1 MRLFEKQRTGR
12 SKMTREVLVWRY
24 AIQQFIHWTIVG
36 ITIPVLILLFQA
48 RGFNLQDIGLVMAVW
63 VGSTAVLEVPL
74 GGVADRYG
82 RKATYLGSLIVNIL
96 GCFALLYV
104 TELVEMLFS
113 AFMLGASRAIYSGT
127 LDAWFYDAFQQ
138 CRQQCRQRKLTFHTA
153 QSYVNMSVTIGL
165 ALGSLLGGW
174 LPDYV
179 VSTGAQWA
187 SIYDLNLVVVI
198 VANTFLIA
206 VTAVLIR
213 DNKEQNK
220 AVDVKATNLS
230 VSVQVL
236 SEAFTHDVIKRLMQ
250 TTIVYG
256 AVLSAVETFWQPYL
270 MAIIQTTTSGPNESS
285 ITLFGILAGLY
296 FLMSALS
303 SLFSIRL
310 LAFCNG
316 SHKTLM
322 LATRILA
329 GLVLIAMANSDE
341 TLSFTLS
348 YLAFFFFFTL
358 GNSSQSVLTH
368 ENTQPQHR
376 STMLSV
382 SSLVVTC
389 GAVVASLLFGFISE
403 HYGISLS
410 WLICGGAL
418 VVSSAWF
425 VLIPDNHSAVA
436 QQ

>member
-1 MRLFEKQRTGR
+1 
-12 SKMTREVLVWRY
+12 MTREVLIWRF
-24 AIQQFIHWTIVG
+24 AIQQLIHWTIVG
-36 ITIPVLILLFQA
+36 IAIPVLILLFQA

-82 RKATYLGSLIVNIL
+82 RKATYLGSLVVNIL
-96 GCFALLYV
+96 GCSALLYV
-104 TELVEMLFS
+104 TELVEVLFS

-153 QSYVNMSVTIGL
+153 QSYVNMSVTLGL

-179 VSTGAQWA
+179 VSTGVQWA

-198 VANTFLIA
+198 VANSLLITT
-206 VTAVLIR
+206 TAVLIR
-213 DNKEQNK
+213 EKREQDN
-220 AVDVKATNLS
+220 VVVKVTHLS

-236 SEAFTHDVIKRLMQ
+236 SKAFSHDVIKRLMQ

-270 MAIIQTTTSGPNESS
+270 MSIIQTTTSGPNESR
-285 ITLFGILAGLY
+285 ITLFGLLAGLY
-296 FLMSALS
+296 FLMAALS
-303 SLFSIRL
+303 SWCAIRL
-310 LAFCNG
+310 LAFCKG
-316 SHKTLM
+316 SHKALM
-322 LATRILA
+322 FWTRVLA
-329 GLVLIAMANSDE
+329 GAALIMMANTNE
-341 TLSFTLS
+341 TWAFACF
-348 YLAFFFFFTL
+348 YLVFFFLFTL
-358 GNSSQSVLTH
+358 GNSSQSVLLNEYT
-368 ENTQPQHR
+368 ESQYR

-410 WLICGGAL
+410 WLICGGTL

-425 VLIPDNHSAVA
+425 VLIPDNHSAAA